1 MPAPA
6 ARRGIASAAPV
17 SAPAT
22 SGPGGPNINPET
34 GLSTDYL
41 NHFSEAVMVLELIG
55 TMPECLDELRAWRP
69 KSYPEHFATS
79 RFSNRDAIV
88 DAYRGADPAVR
99 AALEAISVRLN
110 ATVSEARERMLR
122 HAGTPEVEAIAR
134 GALDKLRPLLAS
146 MAVLMNGTPSESA
159 GRQGPQAEI
168 DAIFR
173 R

>member
-6 ARRGIASAAPV
+6 ARRGLDPAAPASV
-17 SAPAT
+17 PAT
-22 SGPGGPNINPET
+22 SGRGGPNINPGT

-55 TMPECLDELRAWRP
+55 AMPECLDELRAWQP
-69 KSYPEHFATS
+69 KTYPEHFAAS

-88 DAYRGADPAVR
+88 GAYRGADPAVR
-99 AALEAISVRLN
+99 AVLDRAAERLN
-110 ATVSEARERMLR
+110 ATVSQARELVLH
-122 HAGTPEVEAIAR
+122 HAGTAEVEAIAR
-134 GALDKLRPLLAS
+134 GALARLRPLIAR
-146 MAVLMNGTPSESA
+146 MAALINGTPDA
-159 GRQGPQAEI
+159 ATGRPGPQAEI